1 MFLVGNQRDYI
12 ILNLSYHFL
21 HSIKLSR
28 YKIGITF
35 DKDRLAVKQNNYL
48 SKIINV
54 HIIYDLDC
62 WPGNPRN
69 NFKFKNCSFGAT
81 GIEKIVIK
89 KGMCIVDTE

>member
-12 ILNLSYHFL
+12 ILDLFHHFL

-28 YKIGITF
+28 YRIGTRF
-35 DKDRLAVKQNNYL
+35 DKDPLAVKQNNYL

-54 HIIYDLDC
+54 HIIYDLDA
-62 WPGNPRN
+62 WSGNPSN
-69 NFKFKNCSFGAT
+69 NFKFKNCLFGAT

>member
-12 ILNLSYHFL
+12 ILDLFHHFL

-28 YKIGITF
+28 YRIGTTF
-35 DKDRLAVKQNNYL
+35 DKDPLAVKQNNYF

-54 HIIYDLDC
+54 YIIYDLDA
-62 WPGNPRN
+62 WSGNPSN
-69 NFKFKNCSFGAT
+69 NFKFKNCLFGAT